1 MLHACVQRF
10 DATGTVG
17 NFLGTK
23 HGLSLMDWNAGHTVQ
38 EEEDATTVQ
47 SQAAAPRDI
56 FRLRQ
61 IQRSRGLGVGGAAA
75 ASQSGSS
82 AFSFSGGG
90 SAFSGDHS
98 ASTD

>member
-1 MLHACVQRF
+1 MEWER
-10 DATGTVG
+10 
-17 NFLGTK
+17 
-23 HGLSLMDWNAGHTVQ
+23 NAGHGVQ
-38 EEEDATTVQ
+38 EEEDAAAVQ
-47 SQAAAPRDI
+47 SQAAVPRDI

-61 IQRSRGLGVGGAAA
+61 IQRSRGLGVAGAAA
-75 ASQSGSS
+75 ASQQSGSS